1 MDNPFA
7 DPEPD
12 ERRMIL
18 SMMIRT
24 SYREVLRKEVVWRA
38 IARPHKEELRMGT
51 AHVQGDLWS
60 ARTQDWADLQERFSI
75 PLFEAVFERLRVE
88 KGMRLLDVGC
98 GAGGAAQIASRRG
111 TWVSGLDASGTMIE
125 IARKRVPD
133 GDFSVGEIE
142 ELPYADHIFKAVV
155 GFNAFQYAGDP
166 VAALREAK
174 RVTSSGGQVVMAIW
188 GRPQDCEHA
197 VTLKAVGSLLPP
209 PPPGASGPF
218 ALSDPGKVEALME
231 QAGLQPLDSGEVD
244 CPFEYPDA
252 ETAWRAVS
260 SAGPVIRAIRHAGE
274 EHTKQ
279 AIMDSLTPYKTHT
292 GGYLQENKFRFV
304 IATA

>member
-1 MDNPFA
+1 
-7 DPEPD
+7 
-12 ERRMIL
+12 
-18 SMMIRT
+18 
-24 SYREVLRKEVVWRA
+24 
-38 IARPHKEELRMGT
+38 MGT

-60 ARTQDWADLQERFSI
+60 ASTQDWADLQERVCI
-75 PLFEAVFERLRVE
+75 PLFEAVFERLRVGN
-88 KGMRLLDVGC
+88 GMRLLDVGC
-98 GAGGAAQIASRRG
+98 GAGGAAQIAARCGAR
-111 TWVSGLDASGTMIE
+111 VSGLDASGAMIE

-142 ELPYADHIFKAVV
+142 ELPYADHIFHAVV
-155 GFNAFQYAGDP
+155 GFNSFQYAGDP

-188 GRPQDCEHA
+188 GRLQDCEHA

-209 PPPGASGPF
+209 PPPGAGGPF

-231 QAGLQPLDSGEVD
+231 QAGLQPIDSGEVD

-274 EHTKQ
+274 ERTKQ
-279 AIMDSLTPYKTHT
+279 AIIDSLAPYKTHT

-304 IATA
+304 IATAWR